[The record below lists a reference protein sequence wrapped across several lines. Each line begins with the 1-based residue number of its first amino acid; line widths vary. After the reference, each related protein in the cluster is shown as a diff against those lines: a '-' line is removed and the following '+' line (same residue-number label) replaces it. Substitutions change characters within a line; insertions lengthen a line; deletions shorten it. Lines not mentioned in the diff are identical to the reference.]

1 MTEHGIDPVNESRE
15 LEPEAADGVWG
26 RPLDDS
32 PAFTVKCEKCGR
44 LDSTLRATVFTYV
57 LSGIVITLRRAGSSG
72 IFCGSC
78 RRKEGIK
85 WSVLTGV
92 LGWWGI
98 PWGPLY
104 TVQSLVHNA
113 RGGIQGAE
121 ENAEVLEMA
130 GKELAGRG
138 ETPEAIRA
146 LEQSVKLRDDPEV
159 SQLLGRLRGY

>member
-1 MTEHGIDPVNESRE
+1 
-15 LEPEAADGVWG
+15 
-26 RPLDDS
+26 
-32 PAFTVKCEKCGR
+32 
-44 LDSTLRATVFTYV
+44 
-57 LSGIVITLRRAGSSG
+57 
-72 IFCGSC
+72 
-78 RRKEGIK
+78 
-85 WSVLTGV
+85 V

-104 TVQSLVHNA
+104 TVQSLVRNT
-113 RGGIQGAE
+113 RGGIQDAE
-121 ENAEVLEMA
+121 VNAEVLEMA